1 MTGYIAR
8 RLLWAVVLLLGV
20 SVLTFALF
28 FLLPGDPAVQAVPR
42 GATPEVLAQVRHRM
56 GLDQPLWRQYLDFL
70 HGPDRIGVGHPSGLL
85 NWPPNLGY
93 SFKNQ
98 QPVLDTILDRLPVT
112 ASLAIG
118 SALVWLLIALP
129 IGVQAATKSRSLRDR
144 LAMVFA
150 LLGVSTPV
158 FLVGIGLLYVFYFK
172 LGWAPAPSYVPLSRN
187 PLQWANHLYLAWLTV
202 AVGTAALYVRMI
214 RSGMLDV
221 MGEDYVRTAR
231 AKGLSERTVVVRHV
245 LRAALTP
252 IVTMLG
258 LDVSTLL
265 AGAIVVEQAFG
276 LPGIGATA
284 VGAIVNVDLPVVQ
297 GIVLFTACFVILFN
311 LVVDVAYA
319 ALDPR
324 VRYG

>member
-1 MTGYIAR
+1 MTRYIMR
-8 RLLWAVVLLLGV
+8 RLIWAVVLLFGV
-20 SVLTFALF
+20 SILTFVLF
-28 FLLPGDPAVQAVPR
+28 YMLPGDPAVQAVPR
-42 GATPEVLAQVRHRM
+42 GATPEVLAQVRARM
-56 GLDQPLWRQYLDFL
+56 GLDQPLWRQYLDLL
-70 HGPDRIGVGHPSGLL
+70 HGPDRIGTGHPSGIF

-98 QPVLDTILDRLPVT
+98 QPVLDTILDRMPVT

-118 SALVWLLIALP
+118 SALLWLLIAVP
-129 IGVQAATKSRSLRDR
+129 VGVQAATRTRSLRDR
-144 LAMVFA
+144 VAMVFA

-158 FLVGIGLLYVFYFK
+158 FLVGIGLLYVFYLR
-172 LGWAPAPSYVPLSRN
+172 LGWTPAPSYVPITRN
-187 PLQWANHLYLAWLTV
+187 PLQWVNHLYLAWLTI

-221 MGEDYVRTAR
+221 MNDDYVRTAR
-231 AKGLSERTVVVRHV
+231 AKGLSERTVIFKHV

-252 IVTMLG
+252 VVTMLG
-258 LDVSTLL
+258 LDIGALL
-265 AGAIVVEQAFG
+265 TGAIVVEQAFG

-284 VGAIVNVDLPVVQ
+284 VQAILNVDLPVVQ
-297 GIVLFTACFVILFN
+297 GIVLFTAFFVIMFN

-324 VRYG
+324 IRYS

>member
-1 MTGYIAR
+1 MMRYIMR
-8 RLLWAVVLLLGV
+8 RLLWAVVLLFGV
-20 SVLTFALF
+20 SILTFVLF
-28 FLLPGDPAVQAVPR
+28 YMLPGDPAVQAVPR

-56 GLDQPLWRQYLDFL
+56 GLDQSLWRQYLDLL
-70 HGPDRIGVGHPSGLL
+70 HGPDRIGTGHPSGIF

-98 QPVLDTILDRLPVT
+98 QPVLDTILDRMPVT

-118 SALVWLLIALP
+118 SALLWLLIAVP
-129 IGVQAATKSRSLRDR
+129 VGVQAATRTRSVRDR
-144 LAMVFA
+144 VAMVFA

-158 FLVGIGLLYVFYFK
+158 FLVGIGLLYVFYLR
-172 LGWAPAPSYVPLSRN
+172 LGWAPAPSYVPIARN
-187 PLQWANHLYLAWLTV
+187 PLQWVNHLYLAWLTI

-231 AKGLSERTVVVRHV
+231 AKGLSERTVILKHL

-252 IVTMLG
+252 VVTMLG
-258 LDVSTLL
+258 LDIGALL
-265 AGAIVVEQAFG
+265 TGAIVVEQAFG

-284 VGAIVNVDLPVVQ
+284 VQAIVSVDLPVVQ
-297 GIVLFTACFVILFN
+297 GIVLFTAFFVIMFN
-311 LVVDVAYA
+311 LIVDVAYA

-324 VRYG
+324 IRYS

>member
-1 MTGYIAR
+1 MTRYILR
-8 RLLWAVVLLLGV
+8 RLLWAVVLLFGV
-20 SVLTFALF
+20 SILTFVLF
-28 FLLPGDPAVQAVPR
+28 FMLPGDPAVQAVPR
-42 GATPEVLAQVRHRM
+42 GATPEVLAQVRDRM
-56 GLDQPLWRQYLDFL
+56 GLDQPLWRQYLDLL
-70 HGPDRIGVGHPSGLL
+70 HGPDRIGVGHPSGIL

-118 SALVWLLIALP
+118 SALLWLLMAVP
-129 IGVQAATKSRSLRDR
+129 IGVQAATRSRSLRDR
-144 LAMVFA
+144 VAMTFA

-158 FLVGIGLLYVFYFK
+158 FLVGIGLLYVFYLR
-172 LGWAPAPSYVPLSRN
+172 LGWSPAPSYVPLTRN
-187 PLQWANHLYLAWLTV
+187 PLQWVNHLYLAWLTI

-221 MGEDYVRTAR
+221 LGEDYVRTAR
-231 AKGLSERTVVVRHV
+231 AKGLPERTVILRHA

-252 IVTMLG
+252 VVTMLG
-258 LDVSTLL
+258 LDIGTLL

-284 VGAIVNVDLPVVQ
+284 VQAIVNVDLPVVQ
-297 GIVLFTACFVILFN
+297 GIVLFTAFFVIMFN
-311 LVVDVAYA
+311 LVVDVLYA

-324 VRYG
+324 IRYS